1 MTEMITYEHS
11 NGVTLDLPVQFKS
24 FQVTKNTGGEAFT
37 LKANKGASVVN
48 DPNRIGRIFR
58 FNAFLSRVHTATMLT
73 YVQPAAVITY
83 GTYPRFSVMYTGDAT
98 TETNVKVKN
107 ADFSYRPLGR
117 DATDILY
124 LWTFTFVER
133 F

>member
-24 FQVTKNTGGEAFT
+24 FSVSKNSGGEAFT
-37 LKANKGASVVN
+37 LKANKGTTVVN
-48 DPNRIGRIFR
+48 DPNRIGRTFK
-58 FNAFLSRVHTATMLT
+58 FNCFLSRAHTTTMLS

-98 TETNVKVKN
+98 SETNIKVKN
-107 ADFSYRPLGR
+107 ADFSYRPIGR
-117 DATDILY
+117 DGTDILY
-124 LWTFTFVER
+124 IWTLTFLER